1 MVSNAARQLAGEQ
14 QPQEAPRKKTYQQ
27 PKISP
32 SPVRWSKFERSLV
45 AVGSLITLCL
55 MISLLSTKISINN
68 QQRRLQDTQTQI
80 TKAKSSN
87 TSLQQEIA
95 ELTTQSHLKSAA
107 HKYGLSDKNSNVR
120 NVNK

>member
-14 QPQEAPRKKTYQQ
+14 QPQQVPRKKTYQQ

-32 SPVRWSKFERSLV
+32 SPVRW
-45 AVGSLITLCL
+45 
-55 MISLLSTKISINN
+55 STKISINN

>member
-14 QPQEAPRKKTYQQ
+14 QPQQAPRKKTYQQ

-32 SPVRWSKFERSLV
+32 SLVRWSKFERSLV

>member
-14 QPQEAPRKKTYQQ
+14 QPQQAPRKKTYQQ

-32 SPVRWSKFERSLV
+32 SPVRWSKFERALV

>member
-14 QPQEAPRKKTYQQ
+14 QPQQAPRKKTYQQ
-27 PKISP
+27 PKTSP

-45 AVGSLITLCL
+45 VVGSLITLCL

>member
-14 QPQEAPRKKTYQQ
+14 QPQQAPRKKTYQQ
-27 PKISP
+27 LKISP
-32 SPVRWSKFERSLV
+32 SSVRWSKFERSLV

>member
-14 QPQEAPRKKTYQQ
+14 QPQQAPRKKTYQQ

-32 SPVRWSKFERSLV
+32 SPVRRSKFERSLV

-107 HKYGLSDKNSNVR
+107 HKYGLSDKNSKVR

>member
-14 QPQEAPRKKTYQQ
+14 QPQQAPRKKTYQQ
-27 PKISP
+27 LKISP
-32 SPVRWSKFERSLV
+32 NPVRWSKFERSLV

-55 MISLLSTKISINN
+55 MISLLSTKI
-68 QQRRLQDTQTQI
+68 
-80 TKAKSSN
+80 SN

>member
-14 QPQEAPRKKTYQQ
+14 QPQQAPRKKTYQQ

-45 AVGSLITLCL
+45 AAGSLITLCL

>member
-14 QPQEAPRKKTYQQ
+14 QPPRKKTYQQ

>member
-1 MVSNAARQLAGEQ
+1 MVSNAARQLVEEQ
-14 QPQEAPRKKTYQQ
+14 QPQQAPIKKAYQQ

-32 SPVRWSKFERSLV
+32 SPVRWSKFERILV
-45 AVGSLITLCL
+45 VTGSLITLGL

-68 QQRRLQDTQTQI
+68 QQRHLQDTQTQI

-95 ELTTQSHLKSAA
+95 ELTTQSHLKSVA
-107 HKYGLSDKNSNVR
+107 HKYGLSDQNSNVR

>member
-14 QPQEAPRKKTYQQ
+14 QPQQAPRKKTYQQ

-45 AVGSLITLCL
+45 EVGSLITLCL

>member
-14 QPQEAPRKKTYQQ
+14 QPQQAPRRKTYQQ
-27 PKISP
+27 PKISS
-32 SPVRWSKFERSLV
+32 SPVRWSKFERFLV
-45 AVGSLITLCL
+45 AIGSLITLGL

-68 QQRRLQDTQTQI
+68 QQRHLQDTQTQI

-95 ELTTQSHLKSAA
+95 ELTTKSHLKSAA

>member
-14 QPQEAPRKKTYQQ
+14 QPQQAPRKKTYQQ

-95 ELTTQSHLKSAA
+95 
-107 HKYGLSDKNSNVR
+107 
-120 NVNK
+120 

>member
-1 MVSNAARQLAGEQ
+1 MVSNAGEQ
-14 QPQEAPRKKTYQQ
+14 QPQQAPRKKTYQQ

>member
-1 MVSNAARQLAGEQ
+1 MVSNAARQRVGEQ
-14 QPQEAPRKKTYQQ
+14 QPQQAPRKKTYQQ
-27 PKISP
+27 PQTSP
-32 SPVRWSKFERSLV
+32 NPVRWSKFERFLV
-45 AVGSLITLCL
+45 AVGSLVTLCL

-68 QQRRLQDTQTQI
+68 QQRHLQDTQTQI
-80 TKAKSSN
+80 AKAKSSN

>member
-14 QPQEAPRKKTYQQ
+14 QPQQAPRKKTYQQ

-45 AVGSLITLCL
+45 VVGSLITLCL

>member
-1 MVSNAARQLAGEQ
+1 MVSNAARQLVGEQ
-14 QPQEAPRKKTYQQ
+14 QPQQAPRKKTYQQ
-27 PKISP
+27 PQTSP
-32 SPVRWSKFERSLV
+32 NPVRWSKFERFLV
-45 AVGSLITLCL
+45 AVGSLVTLCL

-68 QQRRLQDTQTQI
+68 QQRHLQDTQTQI
-80 TKAKSSN
+80 AKAKSSN